1 MGKILELKPK
11 EKLFLETLGY
21 FFTFVIENCLIE
33 GQIENWVSIIDLGNA
48 SVFSLGGTLVDT
60 ITFLSSNFRARV
72 HCSYLINA
80 PSSIKFVWGMV
91 KGALTE
97 DQLKKLSLSS
107 KKELGEG
114 DFEEINKSQVER
126 KYGGKKSNI

>member
-1 MGKILELKPK
+1 MSGRDYCYRPILVVNVGKILELKPK
-11 EKLFLETLGY
+11 EKLFFETLGY
-21 FFTFVIENCLIE
+21 FFRFVIENCLIE

-72 HCSYLINA
+72 HRSYLINA
-80 PSSIKFVWGMV
+80 PSSINFVWGMV

-107 KKELGEG
+107 KKEL
-114 DFEEINKSQVER
+114 K
-126 KYGGKKSNI
+126 